1 MPGSRDW
8 GTSSDWFSLARAR
21 FARHRT
27 EKPSTKA
34 GQIRALWPDIDA
46 ALQGGQSMKNIR
58 KWLEEQPGS
67 PSASPASLRT
77 SAVSG
82 DV

>member
-1 MPGSRDW
+1 VPGSRDRP
-8 GTSSDWFSLARAR
+8 SSLDWFSLARAG

-27 EKPSTKA
+27 DKPATKA
-34 GQIRALWPDIDA
+34 GQVRALWPDIEA
-46 ALQGGQSMKNIR
+46 ALDGGQSMKSIR
-58 KWLEEQPGS
+58 KWLEEDAGS
-67 PSASPASLRT
+67 LSASPASLRT